1 MDLNDIFAEEEA
13 RLEAEAKAREASGQA
28 AREAAAQIKRST
40 EELERLHANGC
51 IQTTPDPEEDD
62 EEEDQED

>member
-13 RLEAEAKAREASGQA
+13 RLEAEGKAREASGQ
-28 AREAAAQIKRST
+28 AAQIKRST
-40 EELERLHANGC
+40 EELERWKANGC

-62 EEEDQED
+62 EEDQED

>member
-13 RLEAEAKAREASGQA
+13 RLEAEGKAREASGQA

-40 EELERLHANGC
+40 EELERLRANGC
-51 IQTTPDPEEDD
+51 IQTTPDPEE
-62 EEEDQED
+62 EEDQED